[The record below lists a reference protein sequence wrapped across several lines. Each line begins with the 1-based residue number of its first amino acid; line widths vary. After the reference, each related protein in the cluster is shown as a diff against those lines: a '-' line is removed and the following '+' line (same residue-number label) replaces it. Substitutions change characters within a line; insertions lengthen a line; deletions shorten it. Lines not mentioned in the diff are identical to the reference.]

1 MRQSALGHSSR
12 GSLSGVEPAIL
23 AVTSLVGALVLA
35 LWRHMDDRFKQVDE
49 RFKQVDERFNQV
61 DERFNRLEDKVGG
74 QGERIARVEGVQS
87 VVIASA
93 PGRTPVASPT
103 GAVPSEA

>member
-1 MRQSALGHSSR
+1 MWQSALDHSSR
-12 GSLSGVEPAIL
+12 DILSGMEPAIL

-35 LWRHMDDRFKQVDE
+35 LWRHMDD

-87 VVIASA
+87 VAIASA
-93 PGRTPVASPT
+93 PGRTPVANPT